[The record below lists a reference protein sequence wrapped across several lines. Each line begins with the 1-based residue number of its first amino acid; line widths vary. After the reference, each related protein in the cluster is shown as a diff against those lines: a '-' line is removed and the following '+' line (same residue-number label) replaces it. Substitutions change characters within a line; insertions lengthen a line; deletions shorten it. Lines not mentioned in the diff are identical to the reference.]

1 MMLKQLTSNSPVA
14 KDSAVV
20 IGGSI
25 AGMLAAHILAKHFK
39 QVTII
44 ERDRLPDTPIPRASV
59 PQSFQ
64 AHGLLKKG
72 ALLLEEFFP
81 GFLKELESNGSFTA
95 NFPEDFNFFFGGEW
109 LPKFPSDITIYCQ
122 TRPFL
127 ELQIKQR
134 LKANPNIAFLTEA
147 IVTDLIAS
155 ADQTRVLGVKI
166 QSQTESEILAD
177 LVVDASG
184 QAAITTKCLE
194 KLGYS
199 SPPITSIPINITYA
213 SRIYRHTQNLVGKR
227 QPVGINPMPHICHR
241 AGGFFPIENNNWIV
255 LLAGYTGEQV
265 PNNEEGFLEFARSL
279 PQPQVYEW
287 LKNAE
292 PLTPIHVYKM
302 PASVRRQYE
311 KLAKF
316 PLGLLPIGDSICK
329 FNPIYGQGM
338 TVCALE
344 AEVLD
349 RCLRECQNLV
359 QLQRQYFRAV
369 GKTIDTPWNLTV
381 SEDVQYL
388 ASEPSKLP
396 LDQLSQW
403 YLKNL
408 LAVCLINRDVCLEFF
423 RVVHMVKQPTALFS
437 PRVLLPVL
445 AYGIGLNRQRS
456 LNPIPAVN
464 I

>member
-1 MMLKQLTSNSPVA
+1 MMLKQLTSNSPVV

-44 ERDRLPDTPIPRASV
+44 ERDRLPESPIPRGSV

-64 AHGLLKKG
+64 VHGLLTKG

-81 GFLKELESNGSFTA
+81 GFLKQLESNGSFTG
-95 NFPEDFNFFFGGEW
+95 NFPEEFNVFWAGQW
-109 LPKFPSDITIYCQ
+109 LPKFPSDITIYFQ
-122 TRPFL
+122 SRPFL
-127 ELQIKQR
+127 EWQIRQR
-134 LKANPNIAFLTEA
+134 VKANCNIAFLTETT
-147 IVTDLIAS
+147 VTDLIAS
-155 ADQTRVLGVKI
+155 PDQTRVVGVKI
-166 QSQTESEILAD
+166 QSQTASEILAD

-184 QAAITTKCLE
+184 QATITTKCLE
-194 KLGYS
+194 KLGYP
-199 SPPITSIPINITYA
+199 SPAITSIPINITYA
-213 SRIYRHTQNLVGKR
+213 GRIYRDPKNLAGKY
-227 QPVGINPMPHICHR
+227 QPVGINPMPHSFHR
-241 AGGFFPIENNNWIV
+241 MGLFLPIEDNKWIAG
-255 LLAGYTGEQV
+255 LAGYTGEQP

-279 PQPQVYEW
+279 AQPQVYER

-292 PLTPIHVYKM
+292 PLTPIFLYKM

-344 AEVLD
+344 AKVLD
-349 RCLRECQNLV
+349 RCLGECQSLA
-359 QLQRQYFRAV
+359 QLQRKYLRAV

-388 ASEPSKLP
+388 ASEASKLP

-408 LAVCLINRDVCLEFF
+408 FAVCLINRDVCLEFF

-445 AYGIGLNRQRS
+445 AYSLGLNRQRS
-456 LNPIPAVN
+456 LNPISAVN